1 MTARAMIKEETE
13 ISTEWNNIM
22 SKEFSKTKE
31 KYTFV
36 RFLFFKKKLIS
47 KQLVGIYIIV
57 VIKTQH
63 VKKVQNLKTQ
73 IARLKILILTLKDVG
88 VGGYVGNKGFQ
99 KNYFTNSG
107 AIGVR
112 FDFYET
118 SMCFICMHLVPGQSA
133 YLKRNQNLSD
143 IFDLLKFDSFPL
155 KKHE

>member
-88 VGGYVGNKGFQ
+88 VGGYVGNKGF
-99 KNYFTNSG
+99 
-107 AIGVR
+107 
-112 FDFYET
+112 
-118 SMCFICMHLVPGQSA
+118 
-133 YLKRNQNLSD
+133 
-143 IFDLLKFDSFPL
+143 
-155 KKHE
+155 